1 METTKLEK
9 LARLSGKTASK
20 ALDALGKRGFDIRG
34 KLSAPISR
42 VPRRAPPE
50 GQKMERVMADPE
62 TIYNWRRLDDRITTS
77 GQPTE
82 LQLADIHALGVR
94 HIINLGLHSHEK
106 ALPDEAASV
115 SRLGM
120 TYIHIPV
127 DFQKPT
133 DGDFDQFC
141 SAMEQLKGVP
151 VHVHCIAN
159 YRVSAFFYRYR
170 RDVLGMDEAQARA
183 DMEQVWRPN
192 GVWAT
197 FVGRKAELRRNFQ
210 WRSTS

>member
-1 METTKLEK
+1 MEKTKLEK
-9 LARLSGKTASK
+9 LARLSGKATSK

-34 KLSAPISR
+34 KLFAPISR
-42 VPRRAPPE
+42 STEA
-50 GQKMERVMADPE
+50 KIERVMADPE
-62 TIYNWRRLDDRITTS
+62 TIYNWRRLDDRVTTS

-82 LQLADIHALGVR
+82 PQLADIHALGVR

-141 SAMEQLKGVP
+141 SAMEQLKEVP

-170 RDVLGMDEAQARA
+170 RDVLGMAEAQARA

-197 FVGRKAELRRNFQ
+197 FVGR
-210 WRSTS
+210 

>member
-9 LARLSGKTASK
+9 LARLSGRVTSK
-20 ALDALGKRGFDIRG
+20 ALDVLGKSGFDIRG
-34 KLSAPISR
+34 KLTAPISR
-42 VPRRAPPE
+42 MPRRAPPP
-50 GQKMERVMADPE
+50 KPKPRVMADPE
-62 TIYNWRRLDDRITTS
+62 TIYNWHRLDDRITTS

-82 LQLADIHALGVR
+82 PQLADIHALGVR

-127 DFQKPT
+127 VFEKPT
-133 DGDFDQFC
+133 DRDFDQFC
-141 SAMEQLKGVP
+141 SAMEQLKEVP

-170 RDVLGMDEAQARA
+170 RDVLGTDEAQARA

-197 FVGRKAELRRNFQ
+197 FVGR
-210 WRSTS
+210 